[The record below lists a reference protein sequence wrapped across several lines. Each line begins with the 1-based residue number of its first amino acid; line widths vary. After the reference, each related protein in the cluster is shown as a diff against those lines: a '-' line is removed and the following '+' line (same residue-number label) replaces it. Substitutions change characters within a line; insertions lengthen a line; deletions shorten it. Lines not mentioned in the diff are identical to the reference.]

1 MRTLQEFCVFC
12 CHKCHTNTITHYVI
26 TIYIDFRNNIP
37 HCHTFTLLLHPQK
50 SPKHHPQNN
59 FSTSHPKQP
68 VTFHKTTH
76 CFQQNHTSL
85 SIKRYVVFGMM
96 TYSQFHPL
104 WHLWQQK
111 NKTPSTGARI
121 RARVRTPSANTKPSP
136 HPIKPTHPILH
147 SSESPF
153 IKTFTYEEIF
163 ISNET
168 TNNKS

>member
-1 MRTLQEFCVFC
+1 MTEQTLDVRVQTLEGEVFQKIQKNQMHQKDQKLDGVQWPSSGESEITTRYTRARMRTLQEFCVFC

-104 WHLWQQK
+104 
-111 NKTPSTGARI
+111 
-121 RARVRTPSANTKPSP
+121 
-136 HPIKPTHPILH
+136 
-147 SSESPF
+147 
-153 IKTFTYEEIF
+153 
-163 ISNET
+163 
-168 TNNKS
+168 